1 MATTQQMRE
10 GEAELTR
17 LARRVGQIAAEAER
31 GAGEAMALP
40 LQQRIARAQAGLQRA
55 QALEQQARRMM
66 RLRPNEGLR
75 RLNDALARQDKV
87 RRLLSSLQRPQQ
99 GPYR

>member
-10 GEAELTR
+10 GEAELNR
-17 LARRVGQIAAEAER
+17 FVRRVGRIAAEAER
-31 GAGEAMALP
+31 EAGEAMALP
-40 LQQRIARAQAGLQRA
+40 FQQRIARTQAGLQRA
-55 QALEQQARRMM
+55 QALEQQARQIM

-75 RLNDALARQDKV
+75 RLNDALARQEKV
-87 RRLLSSLQRPQQ
+87 RRLLSSLQRPQ